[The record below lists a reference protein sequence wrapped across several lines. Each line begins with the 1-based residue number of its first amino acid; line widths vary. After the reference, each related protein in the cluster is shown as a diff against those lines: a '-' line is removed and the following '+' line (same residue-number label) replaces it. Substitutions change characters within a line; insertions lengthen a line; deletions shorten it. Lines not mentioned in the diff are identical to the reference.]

1 MHLQKRN
8 PYEIL
13 NQYKITIIFDNFP
26 CKKKTSSKLTM
37 PTLEQYTGFLNV
49 ETSEEPQSPHKG
61 TLKYFFKSLVI
72 LELRLN
78 RSITEGTPCPVLRHQ
93 KPRRPYKM

>member
-1 MHLQKRN
+1 MHLQKLN

-13 NQYKITIIFDNFP
+13 NQYKINIIFDNFP
-26 CKKKTSSKLTM
+26 CKKTSLKLTM
-37 PTLEQYTGFLNV
+37 PTLEQYMGFLNV

-78 RSITEGTPCPVLRHQ
+78 RSITAGTPRPVLRHQ

>member
-1 MHLQKRN
+1 MHLQKLN

-13 NQYKITIIFDNFP
+13 NQYKINIIFDNFP
-26 CKKKTSSKLTM
+26 CKKTSLKLTM
-37 PTLEQYTGFLNV
+37 PTLEQYMGFLNV

-78 RSITEGTPCPVLRHQ
+78 RSITTGTPCPVLRHQ